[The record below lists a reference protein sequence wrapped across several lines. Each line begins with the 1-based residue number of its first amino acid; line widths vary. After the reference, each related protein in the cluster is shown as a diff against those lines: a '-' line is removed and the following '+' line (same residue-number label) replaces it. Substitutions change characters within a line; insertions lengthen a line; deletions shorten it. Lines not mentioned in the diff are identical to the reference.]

1 MNDGTQDFLIS
12 IFDAYSKSPFIYYF
26 TNVLTGVFVFFFI
39 YYIFSSNP
47 DRRQLILRTVPPL
60 LLSAGIFGTFFGI
73 FYGLLQFDT
82 NKLDASI
89 FTLLDGLKIAFFTS
103 IVGMSYSLIFRF
115 ASVIRNLLGSFGA
128 KAVKDEGV
136 SAEDLL
142 SKLSEIKES
151 ISGDQDTSLITQI
164 QKMRT
169 DTSDNLKELN
179 KSFKEFAKEMSENNS
194 KALIEAIEQVMKD
207 FNTKINEQI
216 GDNFKRLNEG
226 VEALVTWQDNY
237 KDQVEKMVEQ
247 FNVAGEAIEKSKD
260 SMIIIAEKLE
270 NVPKITEQVKD
281 ILETNQNQISNL
293 EGQLDAFSKMKEN
306 ATEAMP
312 LIEKR
317 LNDMT
322 EVLNNSINGQM
333 DNIKTLN
340 DNMKTNIES
349 SNESI
354 KNAIY
359 EQLATIKTVNEQ
371 TQESIDA
378 SNKAVQKSMEDQM
391 NTVNQVNENM
401 KNSIETSNEAIK
413 NAIQG
418 VVDETS
424 QKLVQQIEALD
435 KQMSEELSRAL
446 ELMGSKLTS
455 LSNQFVKDYEPLT
468 KQLSN
473 LVQSLNQRGQT
484 PPQDTEE

>member
-1 MNDGTQDFLIS
+1 MFYKEGKKYQANNDKRLFADINMIPFPDYSLVDHSQIDKFIIQTQRGCPM
-12 IFDAYSKSPFIYYF
+12 ACNYCP
-26 TNVLTGVFVFFFI
+26 
-39 YYIFSSNP
+39 YYIS
-47 DRRQLILRTVPPL
+47 Q
-60 LLSAGIFGTFFGI
+60 
-73 FYGLLQFDT
+73 
-82 NKLDASI
+82 
-89 FTLLDGLKIAFFTS
+89 GLK
-103 IVGMSYSLIFRF
+103 FR
-115 ASVIRNLLGSFGA
+115 NH
-128 KAVKDEGV
+128 
-136 SAEDLL
+136 
-142 SKLSEIKES
+142 
-151 ISGDQDTSLITQI
+151 
-164 QKMRT
+164 
-169 DTSDNLKELN
+169 NP
-179 KSFKEFAKEMSENNS
+179 
-194 KALIEAIEQVMKD
+194 
-207 FNTKINEQI
+207 
-216 GDNFKRLNEG
+216 
-226 VEALVTWQDNY
+226 
-237 KDQVEKMVEQ
+237 EKMVEQ

-260 SMIIIAEKLE
+260 SMTIIAEKLE

-473 LVQSLNQRGQT
+473 LVQSLNQRGQA

>member
-1 MNDGTQDFLIS
+1 MDNGTQDFFIS
-12 IFDAYSKSPFIYYF
+12 IFDAYLKSDFIYYF
-26 TNVLTGVFVFFFI
+26 TNGLTGVFLIFFSL
-39 YYIFSSNP
+39 YLFSKNS

-103 IVGMSYSLIFRF
+103 IVGMAYSLIFRF
-115 ASVIRNLLGSFGA
+115 VSVLKNLLSSMNA
-128 KAVKDEGV
+128 TSIKEEGV

-142 SKLSEIKES
+142 LKLSEIKDS

-179 KSFKEFAKEMSENNS
+179 KSFTEFAKEMSENNS

-237 KDQVEKMVEQ
+237 KGQVEKMVEQ
-247 FNVAGEAIEKSKD
+247 FNIAGEAIEKSKD
-260 SMIIIAEKLE
+260 SMSIIAEKLE

-312 LIEKR
+312 LIENR
-317 LNDMT
+317 LNEMT
-322 EVLNNSINGQM
+322 EVLSKSINGQM

-473 LVQSLNQRGQT
+473 LVQSLNQRNQSST
-484 PPQDTEE
+484 QETEE